1 MPRQRAQ
8 RVEPTAGARASV
20 RLVVLA
26 VGKLRDAWVAQGC
39 AEYSTRL
46 RPRLPLEI
54 VEVKSDA
61 LLAAKVPPRYLR
73 WVLDER
79 GVQPTSRE
87 LAARLAQAMS
97 SGAPGIALCIGGPDG
112 HSEALRKSADYLL
125 GLSRLTLPHR
135 LARLVALEQIYR
147 AVSILDGSPYHRD

>member
-1 MPRQRAQ
+1 M
-8 RVEPTAGARASV
+8 
-20 RLVVLA
+20 RLLVLA

-39 AEYSTRL
+39 AEYGLRL
-46 RPRLPLEI
+46 RPRLPVEI
-54 VEVKSDA
+54 VEVKTDA
-61 LLAAKVPPRYLR
+61 QLPARLPPRYLR

-87 LAARLAQAMS
+87 LAGKLAQAMG

-112 HSEALRKSADYLL
+112 HSDELRRSADYLL

-135 LARLVALEQIYR
+135 LARLLALEQLYR
-147 AVSILDGSPYHRD
+147 AVSILDGGPYHRD

>member
-1 MPRQRAQ
+1 MRL
-8 RVEPTAGARASV
+8 
-20 RLVVLA
+20 LVVA
-26 VGKLRDAWVAQGC
+26 VGKLRDPWVAQGC

-46 RPRLPLEI
+46 RPRLPVEI

-61 LLAAKVPPRYLR
+61 LLPAKLPPRYLR

-79 GVQPTSRE
+79 GAQPTSRE
-87 LAARLAQAMS
+87 LAGKLGQALA

-112 HSEALRKSADYLL
+112 HSEELRQSAHYLL

-135 LARLVALEQIYR
+135 LARLIALEQLDR
-147 AVSILDGSPYHRD
+147 AASILDGAPYHRD

>member
-1 MPRQRAQ
+1 M
-8 RVEPTAGARASV
+8 
-20 RLVVLA
+20 RLTVLA

-46 RPRLPLEI
+46 RPRLPVEI
-54 VEVKSDA
+54 IELKSDA
-61 LLAAKVPPRYLR
+61 GLAAKLPPRYLR

-79 GVQPTSRE
+79 GAQPTSRE
-87 LAARLAQAMS
+87 LAAKLAQAMS
-97 SGAPGIALCIGGPDG
+97 TGAPGIALCIGGPDG
-112 HSEALRKSADYLL
+112 HSEELRSRADYLL

-135 LARLVALEQIYR
+135 LARLIALEQIYR

>member
-1 MPRQRAQ
+1 
-8 RVEPTAGARASV
+8 V
-20 RLVVLA
+20 RLLVVA

-46 RPRLPLEI
+46 RPRLPVEI
-54 VEVKSDA
+54 VEVKTDA
-61 LLAAKVPPRYLR
+61 ALASKLPPRYLR

-87 LAARLAQAMS
+87 LAGKLAQALG

-112 HSEALRKSADYLL
+112 HSEELRQSAHYLL

-135 LARLVALEQIYR
+135 LARLVALEQLYR
-147 AVSILDGSPYHRD
+147 AVSILDGAPYHRD